1 MEIRNLSRQSSGTMI
16 VASPSLGLPMPVLLV
31 VTLLMIGSA
40 PSASAQYGIADRV
53 GQALE
58 NAGRNVRMGVQN
70 AVEAGRG
77 GIPVV
82 AYENPLVAR
91 VYARLQWEKL
101 LAGSTLELEV
111 RDDGTA
117 FLRGEVA
124 SKEAK
129 ERAFLLARD
138 TVGINKVIDELVVPT
153 STSVK
158 GMTPDSRVA
167 PDPLPA
173 APLPSPPVEGPAAL
187 IRVRPARVRGRLPVG
202 STTVVVPGAR
212 VVVPAPAPAAADVI
226 VTP

>member
-1 MEIRNLSRQSSGTMI
+1 MEIRNLSRQSSDMMI
-16 VASPSLGLPMPVLLV
+16 VASPSLGLLIPVLLV
-31 VTLLMIGSA
+31 VTLLTIGSA

-58 NAGRNVRMGVQN
+58 NAGRNVRLGVQN

-77 GIPVV
+77 GVPVV

-111 RDDGTA
+111 LNDGTA

-153 STSVK
+153 SSNRV
-158 GMTPDSRVA
+158 TPGSRVA

-173 APLPSPPVEGPAAL
+173 APLPGPPVEGPAAL
-187 IRVRPARVRGRLPVG
+187 IRVRPSRVRGRLPVG